1 MLLPN
6 LLLPEASNILSY
18 RDNIT
23 DYQNNEWLVKAL
35 KVDAPLEK
43 IDIEEELPSEIG
55 SNLMEID
62 PDSPELRIEDGLN
75 EGPCLT
81 SVRSIF

>member
-62 PDSPELRIEDGLN
+62 PDSPE
-75 EGPCLT
+75 
-81 SVRSIF
+81 